1 MYPPLRLHDM
11 PLHRRILASA
21 LQTAPSTQRIWNA
34 LTLRNLIVLVWAYVL
49 YWGERKV
56 YRDSLEE
63 CQWDKWEQWVRAN
76 QSITIMPI
84 SELGG
89 GQSGVLLNWAR

>member
-1 MYPPLRLHDM
+1 M
-11 PLHRRILASA
+11 
-21 LQTAPSTQRIWNA
+21 
-34 LTLRNLIVLVWAYVL
+34 
-49 YWGERKV
+49 